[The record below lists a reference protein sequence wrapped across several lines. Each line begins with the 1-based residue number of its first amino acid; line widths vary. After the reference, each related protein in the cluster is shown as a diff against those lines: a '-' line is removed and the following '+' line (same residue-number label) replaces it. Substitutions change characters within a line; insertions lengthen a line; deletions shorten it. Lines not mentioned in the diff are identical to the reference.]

1 MTKAGI
7 DSRTKRGPTGSSG
20 GGRSMRGNEEEED
33 TVATSSSVFQE
44 VGPDSHPT
52 FDAIHSLLQSNFL
65 VPASKN
71 CFQYSQAHVVTNET
85 FTKEFKMFAQQ
96 KKQSGYTEEELK
108 ESFAFLL
115 FDSENDAMVVCKN
128 GLRVGN
134 SSITTLG
141 DPKAGVYVSKYA
153 DYLHPRPWYQ
163 GKAGYIVIF
172 KLLKGKVKVVPE
184 NYTTNYTVPSPGYDC
199 HMSAKNSK
207 VSVKTSHFQAF
218 ELNQYYVYELQK
230 DSFVKR
236 PRQVCPYVILAFQYN
251 EPLQT
256 NQTTGA
262 SSDKHRITRNTEE
275 CYSVW
280 SGQLLIL
287 GRPLCDI
294 VFKSPHGAFLPAQL
308 SDTLEIK
315 DIMNI
320 SDLKKMLPEDIFNK
334 CNYTDKEVNFEGIY
348 SSLYDVV
355 TSSSVEEKLQ
365 KLKEYMKKKELAIV
379 KFLRDQGFLI
389 LITSTVL
396 KPNQD
401 LGTDGPINLH
411 ALFLFPSSRI
421 TCLTTGSSINDMED
435 VNIGK
440 RGNKMSA
447 TVTSLL
453 PALKYALRQAKE
465 AQLAES
471 IHRGAQVEEY
481 FQEFVRLRKDALSPS
496 DPQSTSSSTTSS
508 PLYFDMWTDFPTP
521 EVCSQLG
528 FSQLGTYISNSSIYA
543 LQISKAVEL
552 FARCSVSTYSFPNQS
567 PKIDVSSLTPQET
580 VEDNMEVGVVQINGT
595 HEQNVVTESSCAKR
609 TKENKSL
616 KKAKSKKKLRRAILS
631 AKKRKKSAPKTVIP
645 ITKKVVSLRRTTRV
659 VPEPK
664 RPPSREQAGVHGKS
678 ETTLK
683 LASASFPQRRKR
695 GAEVLTAEVVHKT
708 ESDPS
713 NKAAVSQEE
722 TEAVL
727 QEKKGT
733 QMQEDASSEP
743 NVKRSKRL
751 MSIPSKSI
759 PFRKEANKKLQ
770 KRNVVMGKTEERG
783 KLAAQK
789 ESRLVKKFHEKQWAS
804 GHKPL
809 NKKAALIA
817 KAALENGDSLS
828 KTIEAV
834 VKSSVEREAFKKSLP
849 DELLAGAEDVSA
861 LAQRLNVYESHALN
875 LLADLALSSGSA
887 YGAATFGEDLSIE
900 EQQALLGEKLAR
912 SVSDHEYSRAT
923 KLPKCSSPI
932 LSSLCKSPQVTNLE
946 LENNTTA
953 EEIHSRQGSTRGHV
967 FFSKVHP
974 DTASPKKVA
983 LEHSYASSTAEH
995 ARRGQLL
1002 KGVPPS
1008 NTRNRGKGWQEGAP
1022 IGRVLPFR
1030 PQEDTTSSPKESE
1043 FLTEKRKRGIIGQY
1057 KGFICPRTVFRRY
1070 GKVKV
1075 TFNWEEDYLFHG
1087 DSKYT
1092 SDPLEKTINR
1102 ALHGPW
1108 DSDIPNHV
1116 EDVKLILHMWI
1127 ALFYSKPSKLLN
1139 TAARKVVEHNNPA
1152 KYVSINSTLDSFEL
1166 FEDGNESE
1174 KPNVGFADS
1183 PSEVEAIAQ
1192 EPTYSKKSCDIPISS
1207 SHISSN
1213 EPSSTSS
1220 LTARSQHEDNSMPD
1234 EGQHCVS
1241 SSGYFDTSCTN
1252 YMLEPEPVQEICI
1265 SESQM
1270 HEEEGERNEL
1280 LDSEIIEIDDND
1292 ASREDFIESEPFE
1305 EITSSVTQVEESE
1318 MDREYLIVPKTVA
1331 DICASVPQVNVHG
1344 FEREELL
1351 KSVTVVEICSNVP
1364 QVEREEL
1371 LESENDVDV
1380 STNESQ
1386 VDEHEAEREEFVE
1399 PEIVEESCG
1408 SSVTQGNET
1417 HAVVEEVF
1425 EHLAVEAV
1433 CNNVPQVEEN
1443 EIGKEVLCEPEHF
1456 VEICTSTSQVNDRFP
1471 EKDTVSEPETVVEAC
1486 TTAPQV
1492 DENPIEGFMEPVSV
1506 VEVCSSDSQ
1515 DNENEN
1521 ESEEVKEPESVVE
1534 VCSSATQVP
1543 CPILVSSFPEMQ
1555 CRALK
1560 KYIIAQKRGGQLTEW
1575 STQLYNMVEG
1585 TPAARKELRRP
1596 PTVVDLTSSNIPQVF
1611 QVTES
1616 VSGRDNITETESIV
1630 QICNGPPKITDNQRF
1645 RIHVDPFVEVGEPKT
1660 IREEMVEF
1668 GAVEEV
1674 CSTDTQVTE
1683 NVTEEVVESEVVTD
1697 ICGSFSYDNCYNSA
1711 VAHENHS
1718 TSFRQD
1724 DANCTL
1730 VNEGPVFKDRTS
1742 TAVETSEH
1750 MDSAQPVVYYETVVS
1765 ENDNSLGDVFMT
1777 LDDKEDYETPL
1788 NEIVTSQKE
1797 YAVSHVQSDMID
1809 YNHLNMRNSECTSV
1823 SAKESMIYGSSYSNN
1838 ASPIP
1843 LRSENQRSDNQNESV
1858 IDHHAR
1864 SGSQVSNIHNR
1875 GFNSFLGMEYSEA
1888 KSSGEIRVEKS
1899 PSAGWVVY
1907 KHFSLQRNNLPP
1919 MHQSSY
1925 VGGQKDVLGPEH
1937 EENMCC
1943 VTEEA
1948 SAADLPDSAKN
1959 DEHEECVLY
1968 FDNIVDISP
1977 ASTPDEK
1984 PVGDITDKFERE
1996 FVDELIVTE
2005 TSQTTKEETFC
2016 PSPKSASNFPLADP
2030 CTDTDNHTDDRS
2042 SASTAVPIEDVLK
2055 GVSGGQ
2061 SSDHHC
2067 SQHLADI
2074 SIDSI
2079 PECST
2084 VELSTASASRRDDV
2098 TPRTRLKKHNYN
2110 NIECETGDC
2119 RCGQDSVHEG
2129 KWTPHLKCNQK
2140 NLVKHERYRM
2150 SRTYRNFS
2158 VTKDV
2163 KETRIAVRGF
2173 PRDHS
2178 FSERSDFLSSWT
2190 NRCIVRDVTRST
2202 LDLEYLRFIHNMNQV
2217 IKSQTCYSPT
2227 SEERLSS
2234 RKTQEARCRSPLVI
2248 TVLCPEQRRG
2258 ATNRRAGC
2266 YIQDEYEASSL
2277 KPGFSEQV
2285 PGSIYTKKHRPRT
2298 REQATPFHFNRLS
2311 YKSKAVENVDPSPR
2325 TSDCL
2330 QSSNVLLGNNA
2341 SGNTLRD
2348 QSTVPDQERPTSEQ
2362 ERAPVS
2368 QKEIPTSV
2376 SQEPVF
2382 LENIITSLCSNIAS
2396 RLNSVASEACKMLL
2410 AFYIIEIEPEPYF
2423 SEIKAMLKLDGYSE
2437 MEPLQ
2442 FFQADRTEDSVLT
2455 IIMRNEDIAVHAQE
2469 IPDLLQLKMLPSVTF
2484 AGVDSPEDITDGTY
2498 QKLFHSGGFVVSDET
2513 VLENVT
2519 LGELQD
2525 ILKLLEKLNRHE
2537 RWKWL
2542 LHYRE
2547 RKKMKEE
2554 ARVNYIAKK
2563 KELMLKSYQES
2574 NIVEVLHYH
2583 QCDSKSPPKFED
2595 LACLLNLLIQNI
2607 SSRFAIFLTEKPSIV
2622 KETCT
2627 KHGIV
2632 VVDVNTFIETVQ
2644 KMTVPFNI

>member
-1 MTKAGI
+1 MTKTKAGI
-7 DSRTKRGPTGSSG
+7 DIRSKRGPTGSSG
-20 GGRSMRGNEEEED
+20 AGGNMRGNEED
-33 TVATSSSVFQE
+33 DALPTSSSVFQE
-44 VGPDSHPT
+44 VGPDSDPT
-52 FDAIHSLLQSNFL
+52 FDAICSLLQSSFL

-71 CFQYSQAHVVTNET
+71 CFQYSQASVVTNET
-85 FTKEFKMFAQQ
+85 FTEEFKRFAQQ
-96 KKQSGYTEEELK
+96 KKESGYTQEELK

-115 FDSENDAMVVCKN
+115 FDSESDARLVCEN
-128 GLRVGN
+128 GLHVGN

-141 DPKAGVYVSKYA
+141 DPSAGVYVSKYA

-172 KLLKGKVKVVPE
+172 KIIKGKVKVVPE
-184 NYTTNYTVPSPGYDC
+184 NYTTNYTVPSRSYDC

-218 ELNQYYVYELQK
+218 ELNQYYVYELHK

-256 NQTTGA
+256 KQPK
-262 SSDKHRITRNTEE
+262 SLIPDKNRITRNTEE

-287 GRPLCDI
+287 GRPLCDV
-294 VFKSPHGAFLPAQL
+294 VFKSPYGAFLPTQL
-308 SDTLEIK
+308 SDKLEIK

-320 SDLKKMLPEDIFNK
+320 SDLKKTLPEDVFNK

-355 TSSSVEEKLQ
+355 TSSSVEEKLK
-365 KLKEYMKKKELAIV
+365 KLKEHMNKEELAII
-379 KFLRDQGFLI
+379 KFLRDQGSLI

-401 LGTDGPINLH
+401 LGTDEPINLH

-421 TCLTTGSSINDMED
+421 TCLTTGSSTNDMED
-435 VNIGK
+435 YNIGK

-481 FQEFVRLRKDALSPS
+481 FQEFVRLRKDALSSS
-496 DPQSTSSSTTSS
+496 DPQSSSSSTSS
-508 PLYFDMWTDFPTP
+508 PLSFDMWTEFPTP
-521 EVCSQLG
+521 EVCSKLG

-543 LQISKAVEL
+543 LQMSKAVEL
-552 FARCSVSTYSFPNQS
+552 FARCSISQYSFPNQS
-567 PKIDVSSLTPQET
+567 PKADSFSLTSSET
-580 VEDNMEVGVVQINGT
+580 MKDNKEIDIVQIDGI
-595 HEQNVVTESSCAKR
+595 HEQSVVTESSCAKR

-616 KKAKSKKKLRRAILS
+616 KKTKSKKKVRRAILTT
-631 AKKRKKSAPKTVIP
+631 KKRKKLAPKALIP
-645 ITKKVVSLRRTTRV
+645 ITKKVVSLRRTTLV

-664 RPPSREQAGVHGKS
+664 SPPSKEQVVVHGKS

-695 GAEVLTAEVVHKT
+695 GAEVLTAEVVHNT
-708 ESDPS
+708 ESEPS
-713 NKAAVSQEE
+713 DKVAVSREEMEAVSQEE
-722 TEAVL
+722 TP
-727 QEKKGT
+727 
-733 QMQEDASSEP
+733 MQEYSSSGP

-751 MSIPSKSI
+751 MSIPLKSI
-759 PFRKEANKKLQ
+759 PFGKEANKTLQ
-770 KRNVVMGKTEERG
+770 KRSVVLGIVEERG
-783 KLAAQK
+783 KLVAQK
-789 ESRLVKKFHEKQWAS
+789 KSKPVKKSNEKQLAG

-809 NKKAALIA
+809 NRKAALIA

-834 VKSSVEREAFKKSLP
+834 VKSSVEREAFRKSLP

-887 YGAATFGEDLSIE
+887 YVAGAFGEDLSIE

-923 KLPKCSSPI
+923 KLPKGSSPI
-932 LSSLCKSPQVTNLE
+932 LSSLCKSPQATNLE

-953 EEIHSRQGSTRGHV
+953 EEIHSRQGSARGHV

-974 DTASPKKVA
+974 GSASPKKVA

-1008 NTRNRGKGWQEGAP
+1008 NTRNRDKGWQEGAP

-1030 PQEDTTSSPKESE
+1030 PQEDTAGLPKESE

-1057 KGFICPRTVFRRY
+1057 KGFVCSRTVFRRY

-1139 TAARKVVEHNNPA
+1139 SASRKVVEHNNPA

-1174 KPNVGFADS
+1174 KSNVGFADS
-1183 PSEVEAIAQ
+1183 PSEVEAVAQ
-1192 EPTYSKKSCDIPISS
+1192 ESTYSKKSSDVPISS
-1207 SHISSN
+1207 SQISSN

-1220 LTARSQHEDNSMPD
+1220 FISRSQHEDSSRHD

-1241 SSGYFDTSCTN
+1241 SSGYFDTSCSN
-1252 YMLEPEPVQEICI
+1252 FMLEPEPVQEICI
-1265 SESQM
+1265 SESQI
-1270 HEEEGERNEL
+1270 HEEESERNEL
-1280 LDSEIIEIDDND
+1280 LDPEIIEIDDND
-1292 ASREDFIESEPFE
+1292 ASRDDFIESEPFE
-1305 EITSSVTQVEESE
+1305 EITSSVTQVDESE
-1318 MDREYLIVPKTVA
+1318 MEREYLIVPKTVA

-1380 STNESQ
+1380 SNIESQ
-1386 VDEHEAEREEFVE
+1386 VEEHEAEREEFVE
-1399 PEIVEESCG
+1399 SEPVEESCG
-1408 SSVTQGNET
+1408 SSVQQVHET
-1417 HAVVEEVF
+1417 HTVVEEAI
-1425 EHLAVEAV
+1425 EPLAVEAV
-1433 CNNVPQVEEN
+1433 CNNVPQVDEN

-1456 VEICTSTSQVNDRFP
+1456 VEICTSTSQVIDSLP
-1471 EKDTVSEPETVVEAC
+1471 EKDTLSEPETVVEAC

-1492 DENPIEGFMEPVSV
+1492 DENPIEVFMEPESV
-1506 VEVCSSDSQ
+1506 VEICSSDSQ
-1515 DNENEN
+1515 DNEKEK
-1521 ESEEVKEPESVVE
+1521 EREGVEEPETVVE

-1560 KYIIAQKRGGQLTEW
+1560 KYIIAQKKGGQLTEW
-1575 STQLYNMVEG
+1575 STQLFNMVEG
-1585 TPAARKELRRP
+1585 TPTATKELRRP

-1616 VSGRDNITETESIV
+1616 VSGRDNFTETESLV
-1630 QICNGPPKITDNQRF
+1630 QICSGQAK
-1645 RIHVDPFVEVGEPKT
+1645 VGEPKT
-1660 IREEMVEF
+1660 IREEVVEF

-1674 CSTDTQVTE
+1674 CISDTQVTE
-1683 NVTEEVVESEVVTD
+1683 NVTEELVESEIVTD
-1697 ICGSFSYDNCYNSA
+1697 ICGSFAYDNCYNSA
-1711 VAHENHS
+1711 VAAENHS
-1718 TSFRQD
+1718 TSYRQD

-1730 VNEGPVFKDRTS
+1730 VNEGPVPKNRGT

-1750 MDSAQPVVYYETVVS
+1750 MESVQPVVCYETVVS
-1765 ENDNSLGDVFMT
+1765 ENDHSLGDVFMT

-1788 NEIVTSQKE
+1788 NETVASQKE
-1797 YAVSHVQSDMID
+1797 YAVSHVQSDVID
-1809 YNHLNMRNSECTSV
+1809 YNHLNMRGNECTTADLEV
-1823 SAKESMIYGSSYSNN
+1823 SSKESIVYGSSYSNN
-1838 ASPIP
+1838 SSPIP
-1843 LRSENQRSDNQNESV
+1843 LRPENQRADNQNEFV
-1858 IDHHAR
+1858 IDNYAR
-1864 SGSQVSNIHNR
+1864 SGSTVSNIHKR
-1875 GFNSFLGMEYSEA
+1875 GFNSFLGMEYNEP
-1888 KSSGEIRVEKS
+1888 KPSGEIRVEKS

-1919 MHQSSY
+1919 MHQSSN
-1925 VGGQKDVLGPEH
+1925 VGGQKDVLCPVH
-1937 EENMCC
+1937 EENLCC
-1943 VTEEA
+1943 ITDEPF
-1948 SAADLPDSAKN
+1948 AADLPDSAKN

-1977 ASTPDEK
+1977 ASTLDERPVSDIPDHLER
-1984 PVGDITDKFERE
+1984 DIVE
-1996 FVDELIVTE
+1996 ELILNT
-2005 TSQTTKEETFC
+2005 TSQNTGEETLC
-2016 PSPKSASNFPLADP
+2016 PSPKSSSNFPMDGVCAD
-2030 CTDTDNHTDDRS
+2030 TVDHTDDRS
-2042 SASTAVPIEDVLK
+2042 STSAAVPGDDVQK
-2055 GVSGGQ
+2055 DVSGGQ
-2061 SSDHHC
+2061 SSDHRC
-2067 SQHLADI
+2067 SQHSADI
-2074 SIDSI
+2074 SKELGSI
-2079 PECST
+2079 AECST
-2084 VELSTASASRRDDV
+2084 DELGTASVSRRDDV
-2098 TPRTRLKKHNYN
+2098 TPRTRLKKHNCN
-2110 NIECETGDC
+2110 NIECEYGDC
-2119 RCGQDSVHEG
+2119 KCEQDSVHGE

-2140 NLVKHERYRM
+2140 HKGFSDLVKDERYRM

-2173 PRDHS
+2173 QRNHG
-2178 FSERSDFLSSWT
+2178 FSEKSDFLSSWT
-2190 NRCIVRDVTRST
+2190 NRCVIRDDVTRST

-2217 IKSQTCYSPT
+2217 IKSQTRYSPM
-2227 SEERLSS
+2227 SGERLPS

-2248 TVLCPEQRRG
+2248 TVLCSEQRLG
-2258 ATNRRAGC
+2258 ATNQRAGC
-2266 YIQDEYEASSL
+2266 YKQDEFDASSP
-2277 KPGFSEQV
+2277 KSRFSEQV
-2285 PGSIYTKKHRPRT
+2285 PSSRYSKNHRHRS

-2311 YKSKAVENVDPSPR
+2311 YKSKAVEKGG
-2325 TSDCL
+2325 TSLLTSECS
-2330 QSSNVLLGNNA
+2330 QSCSVLLGNNA
-2341 SGNTLRD
+2341 SGNTVKD
-2348 QSTVPDQERPTSEQ
+2348 QSTVPDQERTTSEQ
-2362 ERAPVS
+2362 EREQVA
-2368 QKEIPTSV
+2368 QKETPTSV
-2376 SQEPVF
+2376 TQEPVF
-2382 LENIITSLCSNIAS
+2382 LEHIITSLCSNIAS
-2396 RLNSVASEACKMLL
+2396 RLNSVASEACKTLL
-2410 AFYIIEIEPEPYF
+2410 AFYICEIESEPYF
-2423 SEIKAMLKLDGYSE
+2423 SEIKTMLKLDGYSE

-2442 FFQADRTEDSVLT
+2442 FCQAERTEDSVLT
-2455 IIMRNEDIAVHAQE
+2455 IVMRNEDIALHTHE
-2469 IPDLLQLKMLPSVTF
+2469 IPYLLQLKMLPSVTF

-2519 LGELQD
+2519 LGHLQD

-2537 RWKWL
+2537 RWKWF

-2554 ARVNYIAKK
+2554 SRVDYVAKK

-2574 NIVEVLHYH
+2574 NIVEILHYH

-2595 LACLLNLLIQNI
+2595 LTCLLNLLVQHI
-2607 SSRFAIFLTEKPSIV
+2607 STRFAIFLTEKPNIV

-2632 VVDVNTFIETVQ
+2632 VVDVNTFAETVQ
-2644 KMTVPFNI
+2644 KMTVPFHSW

>member
-1 MTKAGI
+1 MTKTKAGI
-7 DSRTKRGPTGSSG
+7 DIRTRRGPTGSSG
-20 GGRSMRGNEEEED
+20 AGGSMRGNEEEED
-33 TVATSSSVFQE
+33 TVPTSSSVFQE
-44 VGPDSHPT
+44 IGPYSDPT
-52 FDAIHSLLQSNFL
+52 FDAICSLLQSSFL

-71 CFQYSQAHVVTNET
+71 CFLYSQASVVTNET
-85 FTKEFKMFAQQ
+85 FTEEFKKFAQQ
-96 KKQSGYTEEELK
+96 KKECGYTQEELK

-115 FDSENDAMVVCKN
+115 FDNETDARLVCEN
-128 GLRVGN
+128 GLHVGN

-141 DPKAGVYVSKYA
+141 DPNAGVYVSKYA

-172 KLLKGKVKVVPE
+172 KIIKGKVKVVPE
-184 NYTTNYTVPSPGYDC
+184 NYTTNYTVPSPSYDC

-218 ELNQYYVYELQK
+218 ELNQYYVYELHK

-236 PRQVCPYVILAFQYN
+236 PRQVCPYVMLVFQYN
-251 EPLQT
+251 EHLQT
-256 NQTTGA
+256 KQHKSA
-262 SSDKHRITRNTEE
+262 IPDKNRITRNTEE

-287 GRPLCDI
+287 GRPLCDV
-294 VFKSPHGAFLPAQL
+294 VFKSPYGAFLPTQL
-308 SDTLEIK
+308 SDMLEIK
-315 DIMNI
+315 YIMNI
-320 SDLKKMLPEDIFNK
+320 SDLKKTLPEGIFNK
-334 CNYTDKEVNFEGIY
+334 CNYTDKEVNFDGIY
-348 SSLYDVV
+348 GSLYDVV

-365 KLKEYMKKKELAIV
+365 ELKEHMKEEELVII
-379 KFLRDQGFLI
+379 KSLRDQGSLI

-396 KPNQD
+396 KPNQA
-401 LGTDGPINLH
+401 LGTDEPINLH

-421 TCLTTGSSINDMED
+421 TCLTTGSSTNDMED
-435 VNIGK
+435 YSIGK

-481 FQEFVRLRKDALSPS
+481 FQEFVRLRKDALSSS
-496 DPQSTSSSTTSS
+496 DPQSSSSSTSS
-508 PLYFDMWTDFPTP
+508 PLSFDMWTDFPTP
-521 EVCSQLG
+521 EVCSKLG

-543 LQISKAVEL
+543 LQMSKAVEL
-552 FARCSVSTYSFPNQS
+552 FARCSISQYSFPNPS
-567 PKIDVSSLTPQET
+567 PKIDSSSPTPSET
-580 VEDNMEVGVVQINGT
+580 MKDNMKADVVQIDGI
-595 HEQNVVTESSCAKR
+595 HEQIVVTESSCAKR
-609 TKENKSL
+609 TKENKTL
-616 KKAKSKKKLRRAILS
+616 KKTKSKKKVRRAILT
-631 AKKRKKSAPKTVIP
+631 AKKRKKLAPKALIP
-645 ITKKVVSLRRTTRV
+645 ITKKVVSLRRTTPV

-664 RPPSREQAGVHGKS
+664 SPPSKEQTVVHGKS

-708 ESDPS
+708 ESEPS
-713 NKAAVSQEE
+713 DKVAVSQEVMEAVSQEE
-722 TEAVL
+722 TP
-727 QEKKGT
+727 
-733 QMQEDASSEP
+733 MQEYASSEP

-751 MSIPSKSI
+751 MSIPLKSI
-759 PFRKEANKKLQ
+759 PFGKEANKTLQ
-770 KRNVVMGKTEERG
+770 HRSVVLGNVEEKG
-783 KLAAQK
+783 KLVAQK
-789 ESRLVKKFHEKQWAS
+789 KSKPVKKFNEKQLAG

-809 NKKAALIA
+809 NRKAALIA
-817 KAALENGDSLS
+817 KAALENVDSLS

-834 VKSSVEREAFKKSLP
+834 VKSSVEREAFRKNLP

-887 YGAATFGEDLSIE
+887 YGAATFGEGLSIE

-923 KLPKCSSPI
+923 KLPKGSSPI
-932 LSSLCKSPQVTNLE
+932 LSSLCKSPQTTNLE
-946 LENNTTA
+946 LENNAPA
-953 EEIHSRQGSTRGHV
+953 EEIHSRQGSARGHG
-967 FFSKVHP
+967 FFSKLHP
-974 DTASPKKVA
+974 DSASPKKVA

-1008 NTRNRGKGWQEGAP
+1008 NTKNRGKGWQEGAP

-1030 PQEDTTSSPKESE
+1030 PQEDTAGSPKESE
-1043 FLTEKRKRGIIGQY
+1043 FLTEKRKRGFIGQY
-1057 KGFICPRTVFRRY
+1057 KGFVCPRTVFRRY

-1075 TFNWEEDYLFHG
+1075 TFNWEKEYLFDG

-1139 TAARKVVEHNNPA
+1139 SATRKVVEHNNPA

-1174 KPNVGFADS
+1174 KSNVGFADS
-1183 PSEVEAIAQ
+1183 PSEVEAVAQ
-1192 EPTYSKKSCDIPISS
+1192 ESTYCKKSSDVPISS

-1213 EPSSTSS
+1213 EPSSTSNF
-1220 LTARSQHEDNSMPD
+1220 TARSHHKGSSKHD

-1241 SSGYFDTSCTN
+1241 SSGYFDTSCSN
-1252 YMLEPEPVQEICI
+1252 FMI
-1265 SESQM
+1265 
-1270 HEEEGERNEL
+1270 HEEESERNEL
-1280 LDSEIIEIDDND
+1280 LDPEIIEIEDND
-1292 ASREDFIESEPFE
+1292 ASRDDFIESEPFE
-1305 EITSSVTQVEESE
+1305 EITSSVTQVDESE
-1318 MDREYLIVPKTVA
+1318 MEKEYLIVPKTVA

-1380 STNESQ
+1380 SNIESQ
-1386 VDEHEAEREEFVE
+1386 VEEHEAEREEFVE
-1399 PEIVEESCG
+1399 SEPVEESCG
-1408 SSVTQGNET
+1408 SSVPQVHET
-1417 HAVVEEVF
+1417 HTVVEE
-1425 EHLAVEAV
+1425 EIEPLAVEAV
-1433 CNNVPQVEEN
+1433 CNNVPEVDEN
-1443 EIGKEVLCEPEHF
+1443 EIGKEIFCEPEHF
-1456 VEICTSTSQVNDRFP
+1456 VEICTSTSQVNDSLP
-1471 EKDTVSEPETVVEAC
+1471 EKDTLPEPETVVEAC

-1492 DENPIEGFMEPVSV
+1492 DENPIEGFMEPESV
-1506 VEVCSSDSQ
+1506 VEICSSDSQ
-1515 DNENEN
+1515 DNEKEG
-1521 ESEEVKEPESVVE
+1521 EEVKEPETVVE
-1534 VCSSATQVP
+1534 VCSSSTQVP

-1560 KYIIAQKRGGQLTEW
+1560 KYIIAQKKGGQLTEW

-1585 TPAARKELRRP
+1585 TPTATKELRRP

-1616 VSGRDNITETESIV
+1616 VSGRDNFTEAESLV
-1630 QICNGPPKITDNQRF
+1630 QICSGQAK
-1645 RIHVDPFVEVGEPKT
+1645 VGEPKT
-1660 IREEMVEF
+1660 IREEIVEF

-1683 NVTEEVVESEVVTD
+1683 NVTEEVVESEIVTD

-1711 VAHENHS
+1711 VADENHS
-1718 TSFRQD
+1718 TSYHQD
-1724 DANCTL
+1724 DANRTL
-1730 VNEGPVFKDRTS
+1730 VNEGPVPKDSST

-1750 MDSAQPVVYYETVVS
+1750 MESVQPVVCYETVIS
-1765 ENDNSLGDVFMT
+1765 ENDNSLGDVFMP

-1788 NEIVTSQKE
+1788 NETVASQKE
-1797 YAVSHVQSDMID
+1797 YPMSHVQSEVID
-1809 YNHLNMRNSECTSV
+1809 YSHLNMRGNECTTADLEV
-1823 SAKESMIYGSSYSNN
+1823 SAKESIVYGSS
-1838 ASPIP
+1838 PIS
-1843 LRSENQRSDNQNESV
+1843 LRPENQSADNQNEFV
-1858 IDHHAR
+1858 VDNYAR
-1864 SGSQVSNIHNR
+1864 SGSTVSNIHKR
-1875 GFNSFLGMEYSEA
+1875 GFNSFLGMEYKEP
-1888 KSSGEIRVEKS
+1888 KPSGEIRVEKS

-1919 MHQSSY
+1919 MHQSSN
-1925 VGGQKDVLGPEH
+1925 VGGQKDVLGPVQ
-1937 EENMCC
+1937 EENLCSI
-1943 VTEEA
+1943 TDEPFA
-1948 SAADLPDSAKN
+1948 PDLPDSAKN

-1977 ASTPDEK
+1977 ASTLDERPVSETPDHLER
-1984 PVGDITDKFERE
+1984 DIVE
-1996 FVDELIVTE
+1996 ELIVNT
-2005 TSQTTKEETFC
+2005 TSHNTGEETLC
-2016 PSPKSASNFPLADP
+2016 PSPKRLSNLEGVCADA
-2030 CTDTDNHTDDRS
+2030 NKHTDDMS
-2042 SASTAVPIEDVLK
+2042 STSAAIPGDDVQK

-2061 SSDHHC
+2061 SSDHRC
-2067 SQHLADI
+2067 SQHSADI
-2074 SIDSI
+2074 SKEVGSI
-2079 PECST
+2079 TECST
-2084 VELSTASASRRDDV
+2084 DELGTASASRRDDV
-2098 TPRTRLKKHNYN
+2098 TPRTRLKKHNCN
-2110 NIECETGDC
+2110 NIACEYGDC
-2119 RCGQDSVHEG
+2119 KCEQDSMHGE

-2140 NLVKHERYRM
+2140 HKGFSDLVKDGRYRM

-2173 PRDHS
+2173 QRDPG
-2178 FSERSDFLSSWT
+2178 FSEKSDFLSSWT
-2190 NRCIVRDVTRST
+2190 NRCVVRDDVTRST

-2217 IKSQTCYSPT
+2217 IKSQTRYSPT
-2227 SEERLSS
+2227 SGERLPS

-2248 TVLCPEQRRG
+2248 TVLCSEQRLG
-2258 ATNRRAGC
+2258 APNQRAGC
-2266 YIQDEYEASSL
+2266 YKQDEFDVSTPKSR
-2277 KPGFSEQV
+2277 FSEQV
-2285 PGSIYTKKHRPRT
+2285 PSSRYSKKHTHRS
-2298 REQATPFHFNRLS
+2298 REQATPFHFNRLR
-2311 YKSKAVENVDPSPR
+2311 YKSKAVEKGG
-2325 TSDCL
+2325 TSLLTSECS
-2330 QSSNVLLGNNA
+2330 QSCSVLLGNNA
-2341 SGNTLRD
+2341 SGNTVRD
-2348 QSTVPDQERPTSEQ
+2348 QSTLPDQERPTSEQ
-2362 ERAPVS
+2362 EREQVA
-2368 QKEIPTSV
+2368 QKETPTSV
-2376 SQEPVF
+2376 TQEPVF

-2396 RLNSVASEACKMLL
+2396 RLNSVANEACKRLL
-2410 AFYIIEIEPEPYF
+2410 SFYICEIETEPYF
-2423 SEIKAMLKLDGYSE
+2423 SEIKTMLKLEGYCE

-2442 FFQADRTEDSVLT
+2442 FCQAERTEDSVLT
-2455 IIMRNEDIAVHAQE
+2455 IVMRNEDIALHIHE
-2469 IPDLLQLKMLPSVTF
+2469 IPDLLYLKMLPSVTF

-2519 LGELQD
+2519 LGQLQD

-2537 RWKWL
+2537 RWKWF

-2554 ARVNYIAKK
+2554 SRVDYVAKK

-2574 NIVEVLHYH
+2574 NIVEILHYH

-2595 LACLLNLLIQNI
+2595 LTCLLNLVIQHI
-2607 SSRFAIFLTEKPSIV
+2607 STRFAIFLTEKPNIV

-2632 VVDVNTFIETVQ
+2632 VVDVNTFAETVQ
-2644 KMTVPFNI
+2644 KMTVPFYSW